1 MRSRLGARAVLAVKI
16 AVNRRGRNTSREVVL
31 NRETIE
37 SVSRLDSM
45 RVEPGSVEALVVLIV
60 TTGIMVRVVM
70 GGWGKRSSR
79 TSTEKIAQLE
89 ERVQKIEEATST
101 IVAEFAAVRERE
113 QFLRRLVESKS
124 RKSAETP
131 AAAPTNAPIDTTPP
145 FVVQTV
151 SAARRT

>member
-1 MRSRLGARAVLAVKI
+1 
-16 AVNRRGRNTSREVVL
+16 
-31 NRETIE
+31 
-37 SVSRLDSM
+37 M
-45 RVEPGSVEALVVLIV
+45 RVEPGSVEAIVVLIV

-70 GGWGKRSSR
+70 GGWGKRSGR

-124 RKSAETP
+124 RKSADTP
-131 AAAPTNAPIDTTPP
+131 AAAPATTPIDTTSP

-151 SAARRT
+151 SAVRRT

>member
-1 MRSRLGARAVLAVKI
+1 MAGII
-16 AVNRRGRNTSREVVL
+16 ALNERVGNTYPHVVFL
-31 NRETIE
+31 TETI
-37 SVSRLDSM
+37 VQLSRSDYM
-45 RVEPGSVEALVVLIV
+45 RIEPGSVEALLVLIV
-60 TTGIMVRVVM
+60 ATGIMVRVVM
-70 GGWGKRSSR
+70 GGMKRGIGRS
-79 TSTEKIAQLE
+79 STEKLAQLE

-113 QFLRRLVESKS
+113 RFLRQIVETKS

-131 AAAPTNAPIDTTPP
+131 AVSVVPPVATPVDPTSP

>member
-1 MRSRLGARAVLAVKI
+1 MRI
-16 AVNRRGRNTSREVVL
+16 
-31 NRETIE
+31 
-37 SVSRLDSM
+37 
-45 RVEPGSVEALVVLIV
+45 EPGSVEALLVLIV
-60 TTGIMVRVVM
+60 ATGIMVRVVM
-70 GGWGKRSSR
+70 GGMKRGPGKSAI
-79 TSTEKIAQLE
+79 EKVAQLE

-113 QFLRRLVESKS
+113 RFLRQIVETKS

-131 AAAPTNAPIDTTPP
+131 VVAAVPAPVDPTSP

>member
-1 MRSRLGARAVLAVKI
+1 MRI
-16 AVNRRGRNTSREVVL
+16 
-31 NRETIE
+31 
-37 SVSRLDSM
+37 
-45 RVEPGSVEALVVLIV
+45 EPGSVEALLVLIV
-60 TTGIMVRVVM
+60 ATGIMVRVVM
-70 GGWGKRSSR
+70 GGMKRGIGRS
-79 TSTEKIAQLE
+79 STEKLAQLE

-113 QFLRRLVESKS
+113 RFLRQIVETKS

-131 AAAPTNAPIDTTPP
+131 AVSAVPPVATPVDPTSP